1 LERILNKVLVL
12 GELNGNDLD
21 NGVFELLSLLNNLNV
36 SNEEIT
42 VCILGD
48 NLQAKDAILKQIPCS
63 KIVAHSNI
71 DTNNLNPN
79 ILSKLASSIVEDLKP
94 NKILI
99 SKTNLGQDLAPRLAF
114 KFGWGLV
121 NDCLDIEKN
130 ENNDWTGIRPVFG
143 GNFISKINI
152 KTSTEIYCVR
162 PKVFDSLTD
171 KTISPEI
178 EYIQF
183 TDDLETKTKVLER
196 INEQSE
202 GIRLEDADIVIA
214 GGRGLGGPEPFETL
228 DEIAGL
234 LNAAVGA
241 SRAVCDAGWMDHSYQ
256 IGLTGKDISPNLYLT
271 VAISGAS
278 QHMAGCSNS
287 KHIVSIDKNVEAN
300 IFNDA
305 EFGAIGDWKNILPG
319 FLDALK
325 DLVKE

>member
-1 LERILNKVLVL
+1 MNKVLVL

-42 VCILGD
+42 VGILGD
-48 NLQAKDAILKQIPCS
+48 NLQAKDPILKQIPCS
-63 KIVAHSNI
+63 KIVAHSDI

-130 ENNDWTGIRPVFG
+130 ENNDWTGIRPIFG

-162 PKVFDSLTD
+162 PKVFESLTD

-300 IFNDA
+300 IFNNA

-319 FLDALK
+319 FLDTLK

>member
-1 LERILNKVLVL
+1 MNNVLVL
-12 GELNGNDLD
+12 AELNGNDLD

-36 SNEEIT
+36 SKDEIT
-42 VCILGD
+42 VGVLGD
-48 NLQAKDAILKQIPCS
+48 NLQDKDVILKQIPCS
-63 KIVAHSNI
+63 EILAHSNI

-79 ILSKLASSIVEDLKP
+79 ILSKLASSMIEDLQP

-121 NDCLDIEKN
+121 NDCLNIEKN
-130 ENNDWTGIRPVFG
+130 ENNDWTGIRPIFG
-143 GNFISKINI
+143 GNFMAKINI
-152 KTSTEIYCVR
+152 KTPTEIYCVR
-162 PKVFDSLTD
+162 PKVFNSLTD

-178 EYIQF
+178 EYKQF
-183 TDDLETKTKVLER
+183 TSGLETKTKVLKR

-202 GIRLEDADIVIA
+202 GIKLEDADIVIA

-256 IGLTGKDISPNLYLT
+256 IGLTGKNISPNLYLT

-319 FLDALK
+319 FLDTLK

>member
-1 LERILNKVLVL
+1 MNKVLVL
-12 GELNGNDLD
+12 AELNGNDLD

-36 SNEEIT
+36 SKDEIT
-42 VCILGD
+42 VGALGD
-48 NLQAKDAILKQIPCS
+48 NLQDKDAILKQIPCS
-63 KIVAHSNI
+63 EILAHSNI

-79 ILSKLASSIVEDLKP
+79 ILSKLASSMIEDLQP

-121 NDCLDIEKN
+121 NDCLNIEKN
-130 ENNDWTGIRPVFG
+130 ENNDWTGIRPIFG
-143 GNFISKINI
+143 GNFMAKINI
-152 KTSTEIYCVR
+152 KTPTEIYCVR
-162 PKVFDSLTD
+162 PKVFNSLTD

-178 EYIQF
+178 EYKQF
-183 TDDLETKTKVLER
+183 TNDLETKTKVLKR

-202 GIRLEDADIVIA
+202 GIKLEDADIVIA

-256 IGLTGKDISPNLYLT
+256 IGLTGKNISPNLYLT

-319 FLDALK
+319 FLDTLK

>member
-1 LERILNKVLVL
+1 MNKVLVL

-48 NLQAKDAILKQIPCS
+48 NLQEKDAILKQIPCS

-162 PKVFDSLTD
+162 PKVFESLTD

-183 TDDLETKTKVLER
+183 TDNLETKTKVLER

-287 KHIVSIDKNVEAN
+287 KHIVSIDKNIEAN

-319 FLDALK
+319 FLDTLK

>member
-1 LERILNKVLVL
+1 MNKVLVL

-48 NLQAKDAILKQIPCS
+48 NLQEKDAILKQIPCS

-79 ILSKLASSIVEDLKP
+79 ILSKLASSIIEDLKP

-114 KFGWGLV
+114 KFDWGLV

-130 ENNDWTGIRPVFG
+130 ENNDWTGIRPIFG

>member
-1 LERILNKVLVL
+1 MNKVLVL

-42 VCILGD
+42 VGIFGD

-278 QHMAGCSNS
+278 QHMAGCGNS

-319 FLDALK
+319 FLDTLK

>member
-1 LERILNKVLVL
+1 MNKVLVL

-42 VCILGD
+42 VGIFGD

-63 KIVAHSNI
+63 KIVAHSDI

-183 TDDLETKTKVLER
+183 TDNLETKTKVLER

-319 FLDALK
+319 FLDTLK

>member
-1 LERILNKVLVL
+1 LNKVLVL

-48 NLQAKDAILKQIPCS
+48 NLQEKDAILKQIPCS

-196 INEQSE
+196 INEQSD

>member
-1 LERILNKVLVL
+1 MNKVLVL
-12 GELNGNDLD
+12 AEFNGNDLD

-36 SNEEIT
+36 SNDEIT
-42 VCILGD
+42 VGVLGD

-63 KIVAHSNI
+63 KILAHSDI

-79 ILSKLASSIVEDLKP
+79 ILSKLASSMIEDLQP

-114 KFGWGLV
+114 KFNWGLV

-143 GNFISKINI
+143 GNFMSKINI
-152 KTSTEIYCVR
+152 QTSTEIYCVR
-162 PKVFDSLTD
+162 AKVFDSLTD

-178 EYIQF
+178 EYMQF
-183 TDDLETKTKVLER
+183 TDDFETKTKVLER

-202 GIRLEDADIVIA
+202 GIKLEDADIVIA

-241 SRAVCDAGWMDHSYQ
+241 SRAVCDSGWMDHSYQ

-287 KHIVSIDKNVEAN
+287 KHIVSIDKNIEAN

-319 FLDALK
+319 FLDTLK

>member
-1 LERILNKVLVL
+1 LNKVLVL

>member
-1 LERILNKVLVL
+1 MNKVLVL
-12 GELNGNDLD
+12 AELNGNDLD

-36 SNEEIT
+36 SKDEIT
-42 VCILGD
+42 VCVLGD
-48 NLQAKDAILKQIPCS
+48 NLQDKDGILKQIPCS
-63 KIVAHSNI
+63 KILAHSNI

-79 ILSKLASSIVEDLKP
+79 ILSKLASSMIEDLQP

-121 NDCLDIEKN
+121 NDCLNIEKN
-130 ENNDWTGIRPVFG
+130 ENNDWTGIRPIFG
-143 GNFISKINI
+143 GNFMAKINI
-152 KTSTEIYCVR
+152 KTPTEIYCVR
-162 PKVFDSLTD
+162 PKVFDFLTD
-171 KTISPEI
+171 NTISPEI
-178 EYIQF
+178 EYKQF
-183 TDDLETKTKVLER
+183 TNDLETKTKVLKR

-202 GIRLEDADIVIA
+202 GIKLEDADIVIA

-256 IGLTGKDISPNLYLT
+256 IGLTGKNISPNLYLT

-278 QHMAGCSNS
+278 QHMAGCGNS

-319 FLDALK
+319 FLDTLK

>member
-1 LERILNKVLVL
+1 MILNKVLVL

-287 KHIVSIDKNVEAN
+287 KHIVSIDKNIEAN

>member
-1 LERILNKVLVL
+1 MNKVLVL
-12 GELNGNDLD
+12 AELNGNDLD

-36 SNEEIT
+36 SKDEIT
-42 VCILGD
+42 VGVLGD
-48 NLQAKDAILKQIPCS
+48 NLQDKDAILKQIPCS
-63 KIVAHSNI
+63 EILAHSNI

-79 ILSKLASSIVEDLKP
+79 ILSKLASSMIEDLQP

-121 NDCLDIEKN
+121 NDCLNIEKN
-130 ENNDWTGIRPVFG
+130 ENNDWTGIRPIFG
-143 GNFISKINI
+143 GNFMAKINI
-152 KTSTEIYCVR
+152 KTPTEIYCVR

-171 KTISPEI
+171 NTISPEI
-178 EYIQF
+178 EYKQF
-183 TDDLETKTKVLER
+183 TNDLETKTKVLKR

-202 GIRLEDADIVIA
+202 GIKLEDADIVIA

-234 LNAAVGA
+234 LNATVGA

-256 IGLTGKDISPNLYLT
+256 IGLTGKNISPNLYLT

-278 QHMAGCSNS
+278 QHMAGCGNS

-319 FLDALK
+319 FLDTLK

>member
-1 LERILNKVLVL
+1 MNKVLVL

-42 VCILGD
+42 VGILGD
-48 NLQAKDAILKQIPCS
+48 NLQAKDPILKQIPCS

-143 GNFISKINI
+143 GNFMSKINI

-202 GIRLEDADIVIA
+202 GLRLEDADIVIA
-214 GGRGLGGPEPFETL
+214 GGRGLGGPEPFDTL
-228 DEIAGL
+228 DEIAEL

>member
-1 LERILNKVLVL
+1 LNKVLVL

-42 VCILGD
+42 VGIFGD

-63 KIVAHSNI
+63 KIVAHSDI

-143 GNFISKINI
+143 GNFMSKINI

-162 PKVFDSLTD
+162 PKVFDTLTD

-183 TDDLETKTKVLER
+183 TDNLETKTKVLER

-319 FLDALK
+319 FLDTLK

>member
-1 LERILNKVLVL
+1 MILNKVLVL

-42 VCILGD
+42 VGIFGD

-143 GNFISKINI
+143 GNFMSKINI

-287 KHIVSIDKNVEAN
+287 KHIVSIDKNIEAN

-319 FLDALK
+319 FLDTLK

>member
-1 LERILNKVLVL
+1 MNKVLVL

-202 GIRLEDADIVIA
+202 GLRLEDADIVIA

-278 QHMAGCSNS
+278 QHMAGCGNS

>member
-1 LERILNKVLVL
+1 M
-12 GELNGNDLD
+12 
-21 NGVFELLSLLNNLNV
+21 
-36 SNEEIT
+36 
-42 VCILGD
+42 
-48 NLQAKDAILKQIPCS
+48 
-63 KIVAHSNI
+63 
-71 DTNNLNPN
+71 
-79 ILSKLASSIVEDLKP
+79 
-94 NKILI
+94 
-99 SKTNLGQDLAPRLAF
+99 
-114 KFGWGLV
+114 

>member
-1 LERILNKVLVL
+1 MNKILVL
-12 GELNGNDLD
+12 AELNGNDLD

-36 SNEEIT
+36 SKDEIT
-42 VCILGD
+42 VGVLGD
-48 NLQAKDAILKQIPCS
+48 NLQDKDAILKQIPCS
-63 KIVAHSNI
+63 EILAHSNI

-79 ILSKLASSIVEDLKP
+79 ILSKLASSMIEDLQP

-121 NDCLDIEKN
+121 NDCLNIEKN
-130 ENNDWTGIRPVFG
+130 ENNDWTGIRPIFG
-143 GNFISKINI
+143 GNFMAKINI
-152 KTSTEIYCVR
+152 KTPTEIYCVR

-178 EYIQF
+178 EYKQF
-183 TDDLETKTKVLER
+183 TNDLETKTKVLKR

-202 GIRLEDADIVIA
+202 GIKLEDADIVIA

-234 LNAAVGA
+234 LNATVGA

-256 IGLTGKDISPNLYLT
+256 IGLTGKNISPNLYLT

-319 FLDALK
+319 FLDTLK

>member
-1 LERILNKVLVL
+1 MNKVLVL

-278 QHMAGCSNS
+278 QHMAGCGNS

>member
-1 LERILNKVLVL
+1 MNKVLVL
-12 GELNGNDLD
+12 AELNGNDLD

-36 SNEEIT
+36 SKDEIT
-42 VCILGD
+42 VGALGD
-48 NLQAKDAILKQIPCS
+48 NLQDKDAILKQIPCS
-63 KIVAHSNI
+63 EILAHSNI

-79 ILSKLASSIVEDLKP
+79 ILSKLASSMIEDLQP

-121 NDCLDIEKN
+121 NDCLNIEKN
-130 ENNDWTGIRPVFG
+130 ENNDWTGIRPIFG
-143 GNFISKINI
+143 GNFMAKINI
-152 KTSTEIYCVR
+152 KTPTEIYCVR

-171 KTISPEI
+171 NTISPEI
-178 EYIQF
+178 EYKQF
-183 TDDLETKTKVLER
+183 TNDLETKTKVLKR

-202 GIRLEDADIVIA
+202 GIKLEDADIVIA
-214 GGRGLGGPEPFETL
+214 GGRGLAGPEPFETL

-256 IGLTGKDISPNLYLT
+256 IGLTGKNISPNLYLT

-319 FLDALK
+319 FLDTLK

>member
-1 LERILNKVLVL
+1 MNKVLVL

-42 VCILGD
+42 VGILGD

-143 GNFISKINI
+143 GNFMSKINI

-202 GIRLEDADIVIA
+202 GLRLEDADIVIA

>member
-1 LERILNKVLVL
+1 MILNKVLVL

-42 VCILGD
+42 VGIFGD

-63 KIVAHSNI
+63 KIVAHSDI

-143 GNFISKINI
+143 GNFMSKINI

-319 FLDALK
+319 FLDTLK

>member
-1 LERILNKVLVL
+1 MNKVLVL

-48 NLQAKDAILKQIPCS
+48 NLQEKDAILKQIPCS

-319 FLDALK
+319 FLDTLK

>member
-1 LERILNKVLVL
+1 MNKVLVL

-319 FLDALK
+319 FLDTLK

>member
-1 LERILNKVLVL
+1 LNNVLVL
-12 GELNGNDLD
+12 AELNDNDLD
-21 NGVFELLSLLNNLNV
+21 NGVFELLFLLNSLDI
-36 SNEEIT
+36 SNDEIT
-42 VCILGD
+42 VGVFGD
-48 NLQAKDAILKQIPCS
+48 DLQDKDGILKQIPCS
-63 KIVAHSNI
+63 KILAHSSI

-79 ILSKLASSIVEDLKP
+79 ILSKLATDMVENLQP

-121 NDCLDIEKN
+121 NDCLGIEKN

-143 GNFISKINI
+143 GNFMSKISI
-152 KTSTEIYCVR
+152 KTQTEIYCVR
-162 PKVFDSLTD
+162 PKVFDPLTD

-178 EYIQF
+178 EYIDYK
-183 TDDLETKTKVLER
+183 DDLNTKTKVIER

-202 GIRLEDADIVIA
+202 GIRLEDADIVVA
-214 GGRGLGGPEPFETL
+214 GGRGLGGPEPFDTL
-228 DEIAGL
+228 NEIADL

-278 QHMAGCSNS
+278 QHMAGCGNS
-287 KHIVSIDKNVEAN
+287 KNIVSIDKNAEAN

-305 EFGAIGDWKNILPG
+305 AFGAVGDWKNILPG
-319 FLDALK
+319 FLDTLK

>member
-1 LERILNKVLVL
+1 MNKILVL
-12 GELNGNDLD
+12 AELNGNDLD

-36 SNEEIT
+36 SKDEIT
-42 VCILGD
+42 VGVLGD
-48 NLQAKDAILKQIPCS
+48 NLQDKDAILKQIPCS
-63 KIVAHSNI
+63 EILAHSNI

-79 ILSKLASSIVEDLKP
+79 ILSKLASSMIEDLQP

-121 NDCLDIEKN
+121 NDCLNIEKN
-130 ENNDWTGIRPVFG
+130 ENNDWTGIRPIFG
-143 GNFISKINI
+143 GNFMAKINI
-152 KTSTEIYCVR
+152 KTPTEIYCVR

-178 EYIQF
+178 EYKQF
-183 TDDLETKTKVLER
+183 TNDLETKTKVLKR

-202 GIRLEDADIVIA
+202 GIKLEDADIVIA

-256 IGLTGKDISPNLYLT
+256 IGLTGKNISPNLYLT

-319 FLDALK
+319 FLDTLK

>member
-1 LERILNKVLVL
+1 MNKVLVL

-42 VCILGD
+42 VGILGD
-48 NLQAKDAILKQIPCS
+48 NLQAKDAILKQIPCP
-63 KIVAHSNI
+63 KIVTHSNI

-114 KFGWGLV
+114 KFDWGLV

-130 ENNDWTGIRPVFG
+130 ENNDWTGIRPIFG

-214 GGRGLGGPEPFETL
+214 GGRGLGGPEPFDTL
-228 DEIAGL
+228 DEIAEL

-319 FLDALK
+319 FLDTLK

>member
-1 LERILNKVLVL
+1 MNKVLVL

-228 DEIAGL
+228 DEIAVL

-319 FLDALK
+319 FLDTLK

>member
-1 LERILNKVLVL
+1 MNKVLVL

-42 VCILGD
+42 VGIFGD

-130 ENNDWTGIRPVFG
+130 ENNDWTGIRPIFG

-202 GIRLEDADIVIA
+202 GLRLEDADIVIA

>member
-1 LERILNKVLVL
+1 MILNKVLVL

-196 INEQSE
+196 INEQSD

-300 IFNDA
+300 IFNNA

>member
-12 GELNGNDLD
+12 AELNGNDLD

-36 SNEEIT
+36 SKDEIT
-42 VCILGD
+42 VGVLGD
-48 NLQAKDAILKQIPCS
+48 NLQDKDAILKQIPCS
-63 KIVAHSNI
+63 EILAHSNI

-79 ILSKLASSIVEDLKP
+79 ILSKLASSMIEDLQP

-121 NDCLDIEKN
+121 NDCLNIEKN
-130 ENNDWTGIRPVFG
+130 ENNDWTGIRPIFG
-143 GNFISKINI
+143 GNFMAKINI
-152 KTSTEIYCVR
+152 KTPTEIYCVR

-178 EYIQF
+178 EYKQF
-183 TDDLETKTKVLER
+183 TNDLETKTKVLKR
-196 INEQSE
+196 IYEQSE
-202 GIRLEDADIVIA
+202 GIKLEDADIVIA

-234 LNAAVGA
+234 LNATVGA

-256 IGLTGKDISPNLYLT
+256 IGLTGKNISPNVY
-271 VAISGAS
+271 
-278 QHMAGCSNS
+278 
-287 KHIVSIDKNVEAN
+287 
-300 IFNDA
+300 
-305 EFGAIGDWKNILPG
+305 
-319 FLDALK
+319 
-325 DLVKE
+325 

>member
-1 LERILNKVLVL
+1 MERILNKVLVL
-12 GELNGNDLD
+12 AELNGNDLD

-36 SNEEIT
+36 SKDEIT
-42 VCILGD
+42 VGVLGD
-48 NLQAKDAILKQIPCS
+48 NLQDKDAILKQIPCS
-63 KIVAHSNI
+63 EILAHSNI

-79 ILSKLASSIVEDLKP
+79 ILSKLASSMIEDLQP

-99 SKTNLGQDLAPRLAF
+99 SKTNSGQDLAPRLAF

-121 NDCLDIEKN
+121 NDCLNIEKN
-130 ENNDWTGIRPVFG
+130 ENNDWTGIRPIFG
-143 GNFISKINI
+143 GNFMAKINI
-152 KTSTEIYCVR
+152 KTPTEIYCVR

-178 EYIQF
+178 EYKQF
-183 TDDLETKTKVLER
+183 TNDLETKTKVLKR

-202 GIRLEDADIVIA
+202 GIKLEDADIVIA

-234 LNAAVGA
+234 LNATVGA

-256 IGLTGKDISPNLYLT
+256 IGLTGKNISPNLYLT

-319 FLDALK
+319 FLDTLK

>member
-1 LERILNKVLVL
+1 MNKVLVL

-36 SNEEIT
+36 SNDEIT
-42 VCILGD
+42 VGVLGD
-48 NLQAKDAILKQIPCS
+48 NLQEKDAILKQIPCS

-143 GNFISKINI
+143 GNFMSKINI

-287 KHIVSIDKNVEAN
+287 KHIVSIDKNIEAN

-319 FLDALK
+319 FLDTLK